1 MSNIIKIWFILLAI
15 AILSVSAKAQ
25 SVDDRI
31 ADAINTSDDFGL
43 YDTYH
48 NATKDS
54 INPFLEVFSRCLIG
68 NRLNQPNI
76 SIPAFEELF
85 KTQSKNLDL
94 NLLLQ
99 SAVMYSMD
107 LSRVGRNA
115 EANDVLASALSSAYQ
130 VVDSTRLAPYA
141 DMAARYKALT
151 KYSPYQIS
159 IDGERGII
167 PFDTIRVDNNK
178 IQQYLMQIT
187 DAQINGI
194 KSKIIFDTGAG
205 VNVIND
211 SLAQTYGLEF
221 LDANVA
227 AMGVESSAGRYAIA
241 KELKLGNITVKDIPF
256 YVIDIRSHHE
266 KADKYTNVF
275 ELIVGSELMLQLKDV
290 TLDFAEREIQVPKI
304 AQKLSDVR
312 PNMCFSSGMNLHT
325 KTDVNNQPLLITLD
339 TGDADFGRLNKNFFE
354 QNKEYLTSHCQ
365 SDTINQAG
373 IGGVWSVLCYK
384 LPDATLT
391 IGGNTVKIP
400 YINVQTE
407 QQSNGYYMEDNN
419 LGLKSMMLFRK
430 VRFNLVDMI
439 FSTEL

>member
-31 ADAINTSDDFGL
+31 ADAMNTSDDFGL

-130 VVDSTRLAPYA
+130 VVDSTRLTPYA

-151 KYSPYQIS
+151 KYSPS
-159 IDGERGII
+159 LLSTKNGRG
-167 PFDTIRVDNNK
+167 
-178 IQQYLMQIT
+178 
-187 DAQINGI
+187 
-194 KSKIIFDTGAG
+194 
-205 VNVIND
+205 
-211 SLAQTYGLEF
+211 
-221 LDANVA
+221 
-227 AMGVESSAGRYAIA
+227 
-241 KELKLGNITVKDIPF
+241 
-256 YVIDIRSHHE
+256 
-266 KADKYTNVF
+266 
-275 ELIVGSELMLQLKDV
+275 
-290 TLDFAEREIQVPKI
+290 
-304 AQKLSDVR
+304 
-312 PNMCFSSGMNLHT
+312 
-325 KTDVNNQPLLITLD
+325 
-339 TGDADFGRLNKNFFE
+339 
-354 QNKEYLTSHCQ
+354 
-365 SDTINQAG
+365 
-373 IGGVWSVLCYK
+373 
-384 LPDATLT
+384 
-391 IGGNTVKIP
+391 
-400 YINVQTE
+400 
-407 QQSNGYYMEDNN
+407 
-419 LGLKSMMLFRK
+419 
-430 VRFNLVDMI
+430 
-439 FSTEL
+439 

>member
-1 MSNIIKIWFILLAI
+1 MKNLFFLLAI
-15 AILSVSAKAQ
+15 ALLSVSAKSQ

-31 ADAINTSDDFGL
+31 ANAMNTSDYFRL
-43 YDTYH
+43 YDTYY
-48 NATKDS
+48 NAPKDS

-68 NRLNQPNI
+68 NRLNYPNI
-76 SIPAFEELF
+76 SIPAFEKLL

-94 NLLLQ
+94 NLRLQ

-107 LSRVGRNA
+107 LSRIGRNE
-115 EANDVLASALSSAYQ
+115 EAYDVLSFTLSSAYQ
-130 VVDSTRLAPYA
+130 VIDSTRLAPYA
-141 DMAARYKALT
+141 DMAAQYKALT

-167 PFDTIRVDNNK
+167 PFDTIRVGNNK

-194 KSKIIFDTGAG
+194 NSKITFDTGAG

-211 SLAQTYGLEF
+211 SLAQAYGLEF

-227 AMGVESSAGRYAIA
+227 VMGVKSSAGRYAIA
-241 KELKLGNITVKDIPF
+241 KELKMGNITVNDIPF

-275 ELIVGSELMLQLKDV
+275 ELIVGSELMLQLKDI
-290 TLDFAEREIQVPKI
+290 TLDFDVKEIQVPKI
-304 AQKLSDVR
+304 AQKSSDVS
-312 PNMCFSSGMNLHT
+312 PNMCFSSNMNLLT
-325 KTDVNNQPLLITLD
+325 KAEVNHQPILIKLD
-339 TGDADFGRLNKNFFE
+339 TGDADFGRLNKNYFE
-354 QNKEYLTSHCQ
+354 QNKEYLISYCQ

-373 IGGVWSVLCYK
+373 VGGVWSVLCYK
-384 LPDATLT
+384 LPDTTLT
-391 IGGNTVKIP
+391 IGGNSVKTP

-407 QQSNGYYMEDNN
+407 RPNNGYYMEDNN

>member
-1 MSNIIKIWFILLAI
+1 MKNLFFLLAI
-15 AILSVSAKAQ
+15 ALLSVSAKSQ

-31 ADAINTSDDFGL
+31 ANAMNTSDYFRL
-43 YDTYH
+43 YDTYY
-48 NATKDS
+48 NAPKDS

-68 NRLNQPNI
+68 NRLNYPII
-76 SIPAFEELF
+76 SIPAFEELL

-94 NLLLQ
+94 NLRLQ

-107 LSRVGRNA
+107 LSRIGRNE
-115 EANDVLASALSSAYQ
+115 EAYDVLSFTLSSAYQ
-130 VVDSTRLAPYA
+130 VIDSTRLAPYA
-141 DMAARYKALT
+141 DMAAQYKALT

-159 IDGERGII
+159 IDGKRGII
-167 PFDTIRVDNNK
+167 PFDTIRVGNNK

-194 KSKIIFDTGAG
+194 NSKITFDTGAG

-211 SLAQTYGLEF
+211 SLAQAYGLEF

-227 AMGVESSAGRYAIA
+227 VMGVKSSAGRYAIA
-241 KELKLGNITVKDIPF
+241 KELKMGNITVNDIPF

-275 ELIVGSELMLQLKDV
+275 ELIVGSELMLQLKDI
-290 TLDFAEREIQVPKI
+290 TLDFDVKEIHVPKI
-304 AQKLSDVR
+304 AQKSSDVS
-312 PNMCFSSGMNLHT
+312 PNMCFSSNMNLLT
-325 KTDVNNQPLLITLD
+325 KADVNHQPILIKLD
-339 TGDADFGRLNKNFFE
+339 TGDADFGRLNKNYFE
-354 QNKEYLTSHCQ
+354 QNNEYLISHCQ

-373 IGGVWSVLCYK
+373 VGGVWSVLCYK

-391 IGGNTVKIP
+391 IGGNSVKTP

-407 QQSNGYYMEDNN
+407 RPNNGYYMEDNN

>member
-1 MSNIIKIWFILLAI
+1 MKNSFCLFVI
-15 AILSVSAKAQ
+15 ALLSVWAKAQ

-31 ADAINTSDDFGL
+31 ANAMNTSDYFGL
-43 YDTYH
+43 YDTYY
-48 NATKDS
+48 NAPKDS

-68 NRLNQPNI
+68 NRLNDPNI

-94 NLLLQ
+94 NLRLQ

-107 LSRVGRNA
+107 LSRIGRNE
-115 EANDVLASALSSAYQ
+115 EAYDVLSSALSSAYQ
-130 VVDSTRLAPYA
+130 AVDSTRLAPYA
-141 DMAARYKALT
+141 DMAAQYKALT

-167 PFDTIRVDNNK
+167 PFDTIRVGNNK

-194 KSKIIFDTGAG
+194 NSKITFDTGAG

-211 SLAQTYGLEF
+211 SLAQAYGLEF

-241 KELKLGNITVKDIPF
+241 KELKMGNITVNDIPF

-275 ELIVGSELMLQLKDV
+275 ELIVGGELMLQLKDV
-290 TLDFAEREIQVPKI
+290 TLDFDVNEIQVPKI
-304 AQKLSDVR
+304 AQKSSDVS
-312 PNMCFSSGMNLHT
+312 PNMCFSSGKNLLT
-325 KTDVNNQPLLITLD
+325 KAEVNHQPILIKLD
-339 TGDADFGRLNKNFFE
+339 TGDADFGSLNKNYFE
-354 QNKEYLTSHCQ
+354 QNKEYLISHCQ
-365 SDTINQAG
+365 SDTINKAG
-373 IGGVWSVLCYK
+373 VGGVWSVLCYK

-391 IGGNTVKIP
+391 IGDNSVKAP

-407 QQSNGYYMEDNN
+407 LPSNGYYMKDNN

>member
-1 MSNIIKIWFILLAI
+1 MKNLFFLLAI
-15 AILSVSAKAQ
+15 ALLSVSAKGQ

-31 ADAINTSDDFGL
+31 ANAMNTSDYFRL
-43 YDTYH
+43 YDTYY
-48 NATKDS
+48 NAPKDS

-68 NRLNQPNI
+68 NRLNYPII
-76 SIPAFEELF
+76 SIPAFEELL

-94 NLLLQ
+94 NLRLQ

-107 LSRVGRNA
+107 LSRIGRNE
-115 EANDVLASALSSAYQ
+115 EAYDVLSFTLSSAYQ
-130 VVDSTRLAPYA
+130 VIDSTRLAPYA
-141 DMAARYKALT
+141 DMAAQYKALT

-159 IDGERGII
+159 IDGKRGII
-167 PFDTIRVDNNK
+167 PFDTIRVGNNK

-194 KSKIIFDTGAG
+194 NSKITFDTGAG

-211 SLAQTYGLEF
+211 SLAQAYGLEF

-227 AMGVESSAGRYAIA
+227 VMGVKSSAGRYAIA
-241 KELKLGNITVKDIPF
+241 KELKMGNITVNDIPF

-275 ELIVGSELMLQLKDV
+275 ELIVGSELMLQLKDI
-290 TLDFAEREIQVPKI
+290 TLDFDVKEIHVPKI
-304 AQKLSDVR
+304 AQKSSDVS
-312 PNMCFSSGMNLHT
+312 PNMCFSSNMNLLT
-325 KTDVNNQPLLITLD
+325 KADVNHQPILIKLD
-339 TGDADFGRLNKNFFE
+339 TGDADFGRLNKNYFE
-354 QNKEYLTSHCQ
+354 QNNEYLISHCQ

-373 IGGVWSVLCYK
+373 VGGVWSVLCYK

-391 IGGNTVKIP
+391 IGGNSVKTP

-407 QQSNGYYMEDNN
+407 RPNNGYYMEDNN